1 MNKKL
6 LVLSQVAALLVLAGC
21 GSENTSSTTPSS
33 TSSST
38 VISSTSSSSIS
49 STSSSSAT
57 VAPTKERIV
66 SLLTEL
72 DQDKVTSY
80 DFVDRSYAYNFYNNS
95 KYIVSGNIQTGL
107 INYQAKH
114 KFQLFNNQ
122 FISDEITIDSLDG
135 VETTKVVETN
145 YANGQIY
152 QEGNYIYDYFIC
164 TSLYEQSFVNCNEID
179 YYNQFDTYFNYLS
192 IIDTIKDAFNNPT
205 EYFPVD
211 DGYETPVFDATV
223 QDGVEHYALS
233 CVFPGADDYKPIII
247 NFSVDYETSTKEFV
261 SIDYKIRSLL
271 DSLDT
276 DYEIGT
282 SSITSYNIT
291 NLKFGDKTNFDGVVF
306 TFDDIPSKSSI
317 HNAPKEVIDVSDK
330 EDGALDEET
339 ALEIIKNIYAY
350 SNDVRQTN
358 YSMIYHDAFDFATT
372 DRTTFGDA
380 KFEGKIIAYNN
391 GITDNNGTIQLV
403 DSENQPTGTPAPYRI
418 FTKAT
423 SIGIFRGG
431 KFTKYITSAFGY
443 ASKTSFTS
451 AREYLDA
458 NPLYW
463 SEISS
468 ILEGF
473 STYALGSTTFESGT
487 TIDVSVSGAKS
498 GTSLEIKGQLHSKTS
513 NGLSVENIDSFTF
526 SIEDGKLMY
535 CKFVTMGQTSS
546 SVKYEDTYEA
556 RFVHAPKVDFTG
568 TEMDILNEIETQIT
582 MDDFKI
588 I

>member
-1 MNKKL
+1 M
-6 LVLSQVAALLVLAGC
+6 
-21 GSENTSSTTPSS
+21 E
-33 TSSST
+33 
-38 VISSTSSSSIS
+38 
-49 STSSSSAT
+49 
-57 VAPTKERIV
+57 E
-66 SLLTEL
+66 E
-72 DQDKVTSY
+72 
-80 DFVDRSYAYNFYNNS
+80 
-95 KYIVSGNIQTGL
+95 
-107 INYQAKH
+107 
-114 KFQLFNNQ
+114 
-122 FISDEITIDSLDG
+122 
-135 VETTKVVETN
+135 
-145 YANGQIY
+145 
-152 QEGNYIYDYFIC
+152 NYINLFKRYTQWD
-164 TSLYEQSFVNCNEID
+164 ID
-179 YYNQFDTYFNYLS
+179 LRDS
-192 IIDTIKDAFNNPT
+192 IIAHEN
-205 EYFPVD
+205 
-211 DGYETPVFDATV
+211 
-223 QDGVEHYALS
+223 LS
-233 CVFPGADDYKPIII
+233 K
-247 NFSVDYETSTKEFV
+247 K
-261 SIDYKIRSLL
+261 
-271 DSLDT
+271 
-276 DYEIGT
+276 
-282 SSITSYNIT
+282 
-291 NLKFGDKTNFDGVVF
+291 
-306 TFDDIPSKSSI
+306 
-317 HNAPKEVIDVSDK
+317 
-330 EDGALDEET
+330 LDEET

-468 ILEGF
+468 ILERF

-487 TIDVSVSGAKS
+487 TIDVSVSGTKS